1 MAEFPRTMVGSVSL
15 PRLLIGSN
23 WFLGWSHTSRA
34 KDNFI
39 KELQS
44 RERITEILTVFLE
57 YGIDAVM
64 SPLSEHLEAAIR
76 DAEDRTG
83 REVIRILTPSFNITP
98 GGHPE
103 DEPEVVFDRTRALG
117 ATFCLPTSA

>member
-57 YGIDAVM
+57 YGI
-64 SPLSEHLEAAIR
+64 EKI
-76 DAEDRTG
+76 
-83 REVIRILTPSFNITP
+83 IL
-98 GGHPE
+98 
-103 DEPEVVFDRTRALG
+103 
-117 ATFCLPTSA
+117 